1 MTPAR
6 GTAAVL
12 ALCAMAAAGCGL
24 GPGSSTGEVELT
36 ISRDYGRQLIS
47 REAEESRQSD
57 TVIRILDRQAQ
68 IETRYG
74 GGFVQSIEGL
84 SGGERDGRRF
94 DWFFYVNGIESPV
107 GSAEYRPEG
116 GDRIWWDYRDWSSAM
131 RVPALVG
138 SFPEPFLHGFEG
150 DRWETEVVC
159 LTLMGTCD
167 LVDDRLTERGI
178 DTRVVGDL
186 GDADQGAIRVLVGPW
201 GRIRSDSIASLLA
214 EAPDRSG
221 VFARFDPSG
230 LALLDE
236 HGSEVSSHPGD
247 AGLIAALRPGEGP
260 PTWVVTGTDAAAV
273 GTLAAPVFGEELHDR
288 YAVAVTSQRRVVEL
302 PTVGEPG

>member
-6 GTAAVL
+6 GMAAVL
-12 ALCAMAAAGCGL
+12 ALCAVAAAGCGL

-36 ISRDYGRQLIS
+36 ISRDYGRELLS
-47 REAEESRQSD
+47 RETDESRQSD

-107 GSAEYRPEG
+107 GSADYRPEG

-131 RVPALVG
+131 RVPAVVG
-138 SFPEPFLHGFEG
+138 SFPEPFVHGFEG
-150 DRWETEVVC
+150 DHWETDLVC
-159 LTLMGTCD
+159 MTLVRTCD
-167 LVDDRLTERGI
+167 LVDDRLSDRGVQA
-178 DTRVVGDL
+178 RVVNDPD
-186 GDADQGAIRVLVGPW
+186 DADHGAIRVLVGPW
-201 GRIRSDSIASLLA
+201 ARVRTDSVASLLA

-221 VFARFDPSG
+221 VFARFHHSG
-230 LALLDE
+230 LALLDG
-236 HGSEVSSHPGD
+236 HGSEVSSHRGD

-260 PTWVVTGTDAAAV
+260 PTWVVTGTDAASVA
-273 GTLAAPVFGEELHDR
+273 TLAAPAFGEELQDR
-288 YAVAVTSQRRVVEL
+288 YAVAVTPDGGVLDL
-302 PTVGEPG
+302 PAGEPG

>member
-12 ALCAMAAAGCGL
+12 ALCAVAAAGCGL

-36 ISRDYGRQLIS
+36 ISRDYGRELIS
-47 REAEESRQSD
+47 RETDESRQSD

-107 GSAEYRPEG
+107 GSADYRPEG

-131 RVPALVG
+131 RVPAVVG

-150 DRWETEVVC
+150 DRWSTDLVC
-159 LTLMGTCD
+159 MTPVRTCD
-167 LVDDRLTERGI
+167 LVDDRLSDPESRP
-178 DTRVVGDL
+178 
-186 GDADQGAIRVLVGPW
+186 ASSAIPMMP
-201 GRIRSDSIASLLA
+201 ITA
-214 EAPDRSG
+214 RSG
-221 VFARFDPSG
+221 CWSG
-230 LALLDE
+230 RGE
-236 HGSEVSSHPGD
+236 GSAPTRSPPCW
-247 AGLIAALRPGEGP
+247 LRP
-260 PTWVVTGTDAAAV
+260 PTAAASSLASITPGWHCSTGT
-273 GTLAAPVFGEELHDR
+273 APRSPATKATPD
-288 YAVAVTSQRRVVEL
+288 
-302 PTVGEPG
+302 

>member
-1 MTPAR
+1 MTPAC

-24 GPGSSTGEVELT
+24 GPGSSSGEVELT

-47 REAEESRQSD
+47 QETEESRQSD
-57 TVIRILDRQAQ
+57 TVIRILDRQAE

-107 GSAEYRPEG
+107 GSADYRPEG

-131 RVPALVG
+131 RVPAVVG

-150 DRWETEVVC
+150 DHWDADVVC
-159 LTLMGTCD
+159 LTLMRTCD
-167 LVDDRLTERGI
+167 LVDDRLADSGVQA
-178 DTRVVGDL
+178 RVVRDPA
-186 GDADQGAIRVLVGPW
+186 DAADGAIRVLVGPW
-201 GRIRSDSIASLLA
+201 GRIRSDSVASLLA

-221 VFARFDPSG
+221 VFARFDRSG

-236 HGSEVSSHPGD
+236 QGSEASSYAGD

-260 PTWVVTGTDAAAV
+260 PTWVVTGTDAASV

-288 YAVAVTSQRRVVEL
+288 YAIAVTSERGVVEL
-302 PTVGEPG
+302 PAVGESG